1 MAANATS
8 RILGEAMTPY
18 QKRIY
23 KDPERAYNWA
33 RKYKQRFPEAE
44 AAIARYPFYSHHYA
58 KDVIGGRWPEGE
70 AAIATS
76 PGWAYHYATD
86 VIGGRWP
93 EGEPAIA
100 TSPGWAYRYAKNF
113 IGGRWPEAE
122 ATIAK
127 DPDYSIMYLEV
138 FPEAKL
144 EWAMNGLIDWTDL

>member
-76 PGWAYHYATD
+76 PGWAY
-86 VIGGRWP
+86 
-93 EGEPAIA
+93 
-100 TSPGWAYRYAKNF
+100 RYAKNF